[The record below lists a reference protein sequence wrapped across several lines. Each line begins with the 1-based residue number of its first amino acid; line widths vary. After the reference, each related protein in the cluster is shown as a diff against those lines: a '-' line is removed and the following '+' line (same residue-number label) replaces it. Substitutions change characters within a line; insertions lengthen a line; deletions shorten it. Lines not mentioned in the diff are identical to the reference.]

1 MILALATLVNTFLFA
16 NQCAAPPPCSC
27 EFLYDLSTVLNCN
40 NTQLH
45 AVPAF
50 QPISIQYYEVEI
62 NLDYNQLASIPA
74 FVFRAIASVNAS
86 SITINLKHNQ
96 ISQMDIDAFAGIA
109 DKVTRLDMQNN
120 RLTHLPNALSKLI
133 SLNELYLLKNPLAN
147 LDGHI
152 LKTFGQSLTKFSFS
166 AEHFVSFP
174 TELRLLHSPF
184 NLLVSGIPFHNIAPD
199 TFLPGMPP
207 LYKLDINHS
216 ELDHIPDAV
225 CNLSNYLTILSFT
238 SSPNLR
244 NTSTSLFD
252 HCQNSLDYVK
262 MLSLYDNQ
270 LDIVPNIAAWFPELM
285 SLNLSRNHLHQL
297 TLNNSLPLKLTYLD
311 LSYNWFT
318 KIPRL
323 LNAQPVLYRLYMSG
337 NKITSIKDN
346 DLLSF
351 RNLRTL
357 KLNDNPIS
365 HISSNAFTKNTLL
378 SKIELKNSKL
388 FQIPEAL
395 LKLRNLDLVE
405 FTGSPINCS
414 CSAMSYLRNWN
425 VNSLFIA
432 GECYDGDG
440 RGSRIYDYVKYHIH
454 NSCP

>member
-1 MILALATLVNTFLFA
+1 MILALATVVNTFLFA

-27 EFLYDLSTVLNCN
+27 EFPYDISTVLNCN

-50 QPISIQYYEVEI
+50 QPISMQYYEVEI
-62 NLDYNQLASIPA
+62 SLDYNQLTSLPA
-74 FVFRAIASVNAS
+74 FVFRAIASANAS
-86 SITINLKHNQ
+86 SIMIDLKHNQ

-109 DKVTRLDMQNN
+109 DKVTVLNMQNN

-133 SLNELYLLKNPLAN
+133 SLHELYLLKNPLTN
-147 LDGHI
+147 LDGVI

-184 NLLVSGIPFHNIAPD
+184 NLLISGIPFHNIAPD

-207 LYKLDINHS
+207 LYRLDINHS
-216 ELDHIPDAV
+216 ELDHIPDAL
-225 CNLSNYLTILSFT
+225 CNLSNYLTVLSFT

-244 NTSTSLFD
+244 NTSMSLFD
-252 HCQNSLDYVK
+252 HCHNSLDYVT

-270 LDIVPNIAAWFPELM
+270 LDFVPNITAWFPGLM
-285 SLNLSRNHLHQL
+285 LLNLSRNHLHQL
-297 TLNNSLPLKLTYLD
+297 TFNNSLPVKLTDLD
-311 LSYNWFT
+311 ISYNWFT

-323 LNAQPVLYRLYMSG
+323 LHTQPVLYRLYVSG
-337 NKITSIKDN
+337 NKITSINDN
-346 DLLSF
+346 DLQSF
-351 RNLRTL
+351 NNLRTL
-357 KLNDNPIS
+357 KLYDNPIS
-365 HISSNAFTKNTLL
+365 YISRNAFTKISLL
-378 SKIELKNSKL
+378 SKIELKNVKL

-395 LKLRNLDLVE
+395 LKLRNLDLVD
-405 FTGSPINCS
+405 FSGSPINCS

-454 NSCP
+454 NLCP